1 MIGNQ
6 NDKKMENLLDITNG
20 YNKNE
25 RPQDKSENV
34 LDRPVD
40 KVKAGTKQ
48 VIKTVKY
55 TDKDIAT
62 EYNKEK
68 TKQSRNNTGMEEV

>member
-25 RPQDKSENV
+25 RPQDKSETV
-34 LDRPVD
+34 LNRPVD

-55 TDKDIAT
+55 TDKDLAT
-62 EYNKEK
+62 KYDKEK
-68 TKQSRNNTGMEEV
+68 TEQSRNNTGMEEV

>member
-6 NDKKMENLLDITNG
+6 NDKKMENILDITNA

-25 RPQDKSENV
+25 RPQYKSEYV
-34 LDRPVD
+34 LDRAVD
-40 KVKAGTKQ
+40 KVKSAKKQ

-55 TDKDIAT
+55 TDKDLTT

>member
-1 MIGNQ
+1 MLSHLFIMIGDQ
-6 NDKKMENLLDITNG
+6 YDKKIKNLLDITNG

-25 RPQDKSENV
+25 EPQDKSENV
-34 LDRPVD
+34 LDRAVD
-40 KVKAGTKQ
+40 KVKAGTNQ

-55 TDKDIAT
+55 TDKDLDA

-68 TKQSRNNTGMEEV
+68 TT